1 MKARVGRTRVVLA
14 ATRFGH
20 PRLMAFERLRR
31 RNPAVRA
38 LVAPARWWLRRGS
51 LRVGAGP
58 AAGLRLSLEHIPVAH
73 AHAGLMA
80 SGWLE
85 HEVQEAMR
93 RHLGPGGVVYDVGAN
108 VGFFSLLA
116 ARLVGAEGRVY
127 AFDPVPQNAA
137 AVRANAAL
145 NGFANVAALELA
157 AGAAAAREPLL
168 VVEDLSWS
176 HLASRGDHPQA
187 ERTVEVEVAA
197 LDDLVAAGELE
208 PPTFVKID
216 VEGSE
221 VEVLRGMRETL
232 ARHRPVVVCELHATN
247 AAVADALDE
256 LGYEARSLEGPEP
269 VRAAPPNVHVI
280 AQPR

>member
-1 MKARVGRTRVVLA
+1 MRTRVGRTRVVLA

-31 RNPAVRA
+31 RNPVVRA
-38 LVAPARWWLRRGS
+38 LAAPARWWLRRGS

-58 AAGLRLSLEHIPVAH
+58 AAGLRLSLEYIPVAH

-93 RHLGPGGVVYDVGAN
+93 RHLGAGGVVYDVGAN
-108 VGFFSLLA
+108 VGFFSMLG
-116 ARLVGAEGRVY
+116 ARLVGPAGRVY
-127 AFDPVPQNAA
+127 AIEPVPHNAA

-145 NGFANVAALELA
+145 NGFANVAVLERA
-157 AGAAAAREPLL
+157 AGPASGREELL

-176 HLASRGDHPQA
+176 HLASCGDHPQA
-187 ERTVEVEVAA
+187 EHAVEVDVVA
-197 LDDLVAAGELE
+197 LDELVASGELD
-208 PPTFVKID
+208 PPTLVKID

-221 VEVLRGMRETL
+221 ADVLSGLRETL
-232 ARHRPVVVCELHATN
+232 VQHRPVVVCELHDTN
-247 AAVADALDE
+247 AEVADALDE
-256 LGYEARSLEGPEP
+256 LGYETRSLEGPEA
-269 VRAAPPNVHVI
+269 VRDAPPNVHVI
-280 AQPR
+280 ALPR